1 MSMVG
6 ERAIDD
12 YLKRLDR
19 SMRDVPANRRKEL
32 VDEID
37 QHISQ
42 TIASSDGEFTEA
54 DVRNTLERLGE
65 PEDIANEARERLGIR
80 PARVSW
86 TDPAAI
92 ALLLIGGFLFGVGW
106 IVGVVFLW
114 LSDVW
119 SVRDKII
126 GTLIVPGGLAL
137 PLLLLNVATMSVS
150 VCSPGATV
158 NGVVTTPS
166 TCGDG
171 SPGVLGTVVSV
182 VFIVF
187 IVVGPIA
194 TAIYLGRKLR
204 RAREAG
210 ARP

>member
-1 MSMVG
+1 MNVVG

-32 VDEID
+32 VNEID

-42 TIASSDGEFTEA
+42 TIAASDGEFTEA
-54 DVRNTLERLGE
+54 DVRNALERLGE
-65 PEDIANEARERLGIR
+65 PEDIANEARE
-80 PARVSW
+80 S
-86 TDPAAI
+86 I
-92 ALLLIGGFLFGVGW
+92 APGRQL
-106 IVGVVFLW
+106 
-114 LSDVW
+114 
-119 SVRDKII
+119 RR
-126 GTLIVPGGLAL
+126 PGGLAL

-194 TAIYLGRKLR
+194 TAIYLGRKLQ
-204 RAREAG
+204 RAREAS

>member
-32 VDEID
+32 VNEID
-37 QHISQ
+37 QHITQ
-42 TIASSDGEFTEA
+42 TIAESEGNFTEA
-54 DVRNTLERLGE
+54 DVRNALERLGE

-80 PARVSW
+80 PAHVSW
-86 TDPAAI
+86 TDGVAI
-92 ALLLIGGFLFGVGW
+92 PLLLVGGFLFGVGW

-126 GTLIVPGGLAL
+126 GTLIVPGASLFR
-137 PLLLLNVATMSVS
+137 SS
-150 VCSPGATV
+150 
-158 NGVVTTPS
+158 
-166 TCGDG
+166 
-171 SPGVLGTVVSV
+171 
-182 VFIVF
+182 F
-187 IVVGPIA
+187 
-194 TAIYLGRKLR
+194 
-204 RAREAG
+204 
-210 ARP
+210 